1 MEALRN
7 RGGLFVLEGI
17 LYAGPLGVRAGGG
30 CGLQEDIEIVRVDG
44 TMQGFLALDLAGIN
58 QLNE

>member
-1 MEALRN
+1 MFWKAS
-7 RGGLFVLEGI
+7 
-17 LYAGPLGVRAGGG
+17 LYAGPLGVRTGGS